1 MLCIDEVSFDA
12 WFDGRQQELTP
23 SGDDYDF
30 PSLEQ

>member
-23 SGDDYDF
+23 SGDYDF